1 LLRVADKFAGTDTGR
16 QRRINEDS
24 LYARSPLFAVADGMG
39 GAQAGEVASSIAVG
53 VLEDGLPD
61 GPGTIEERLVEL
73 VREANARIH
82 QQSRADEQR
91 AGMGT
96 TLTAAY
102 VGEDEIVVAHV
113 GDSRL
118 YCLRDGEMT
127 RRTHDHSLVEEL
139 VREGR
144 LTPQEADEHPQRS
157 IITRA
162 LGPENDVVVDHHTWS
177 ARDGD
182 VYLLCSDGLTS
193 MVPEARVG
201 EIVRDSPSLP
211 AAGHQ
216 LIAEANEAGGRDNI
230 TVVLF
235 RVEEVGTESGGTASQ
250 DTLVGVP
257 ATELPTAVAEAP
269 GARPDAQAAVIEA
282 PPEAPPTEPP
292 RASQRRPRQGRANGR
307 AGPSPPPRR
316 RRLRLL
322 LIAITGAAVVAAPVA
337 IGGYFASQAV
347 YFVGVNGEGFI
358 SLYRGLPYDMP
369 GGVSLYKRVYESG
382 VSAAS
387 LSPRVRETVT
397 DHKLRSHDDAKDL
410 VRQIELEKLA
420 GQSQR

>member
-1 LLRVADKFAGTDTGR
+1 VLRVADKFAGTDTGR

-24 LYARSPLFAVADGMG
+24 LLDRSPLFAVADGMG
-39 GAQAGEVASSIAVG
+39 GAQAGEVASSIAVS
-53 VLEDGLPD
+53 VLEDGLPE
-61 GPGTIEERLVEL
+61 GPGTVEERLVEL
-73 VREANARIH
+73 VREANSRIH

-96 TLTAAY
+96 TLTAVY

-177 ARDGD
+177 ARAGD

-193 MVPEARVG
+193 MVPESRVA
-201 EIVRDSPSLP
+201 EIVRSGASLA
-211 AAGHQ
+211 AAGRR

-235 RVEEVGTESGGTASQ
+235 SLEDAGKDGAGTAEQS
-250 DTLVGVP
+250 TLVGVP
-257 ATELPTAVAEAP
+257 APDLPTAVTEAASQTETAAAE
-269 GARPDAQAAVIEA
+269 
-282 PPEAPPTEPP
+282 PPAEAPPTEPP
-292 RASQRRPRQGRANGR
+292 RRASRRAPR
-307 AGPSPPPRR
+307 PPREPATPRR
-316 RRLRLL
+316 RRLRLFFMT
-322 LIAITGAAVVAAPVA
+322 IIGAAVVAAPVA
-337 IGGYFASQAV
+337 IGGYFATQAV
-347 YFVGVNGEGFI
+347 YFVGVGGDGFVA
-358 SLYRGLPYDMP
+358 LYRGLPYDLP
-369 GGVSLYKRVYESG
+369 AGVSLYKRVYQSG
-382 VSAAS
+382 VGAAS
-387 LSPRVRETVT
+387 LSAGVRRTVT
-397 DHKLRSHDDAKDL
+397 EHKLRSHDDAKDL

-420 GQSQR
+420 GQ